1 MVNTLT
7 NNDNNK
13 NVASSSPTQL
23 AVSSIEQLPDELL
36 LHIFSFLQASDL
48 LEVELTCHQWKNL
61 AEEEILWKSLY
72 QQYFKMI
79 EPVGET
85 YKEDYFRMSKAD
97 HQWRKVDELLS
108 SLEHG
113 DLRPDEALRFFGLAN
128 EIGGE
133 AALPDDNA

>member
-1 MVNTLT
+1 MVNTLV

-13 NVASSSPTQL
+13 NAVSSSPTQL

-48 LEVELTCHQWKNL
+48 LKVELTCHQWKNL

-79 EPVGET
+79 EPVVKLTKKTIFVCLKLTINGE
-85 YKEDYFRMSKAD
+85 KWMNCLRALKRM
-97 HQWRKVDELLS
+97 
-108 SLEHG
+108 
-113 DLRPDEALRFFGLAN
+113 N
-128 EIGGE
+128 
-133 AALPDDNA
+133 

>member
-1 MVNTLT
+1 MVNILA

-13 NVASSSPTQL
+13 N
-23 AVSSIEQLPDELL
+23 AVSSSLTQPPVGSIERLPDELL

-79 EPVGET
+79 EPAAET

-97 HQWRKVDELLS
+97 HDWRKIDELFKGFKVC
-108 SLEHG
+108 E
-113 DLRPDEALRFFGLAN
+113 FGQWDCKYACK
-128 EIGGE
+128 
-133 AALPDDNA
+133 

>member
-1 MVNTLT
+1 MVNILA

-13 NVASSSPTQL
+13 NVTASSLTQL
-23 AVSSIEQLPDELL
+23 AVCSIEQLPDELL

-61 AEEEILWKSLY
+61 AEEETLWQSLY
-72 QQYFKMI
+72 QQYFKVI

-113 DLRPDEALRFFGLAN
+113 DLQPDEALRFFGLAN

>member
-1 MVNTLT
+1 MVNTLA

-13 NVASSSPTQL
+13 NAVSSFPTQL

-72 QQYFKMI
+72 QRYFKVS
-79 EPVGET
+79 ELVGET
-85 YKEDYFRMSKAD
+85 YKEDYFRMSEAD
-97 HQWRKVDELLS
+97 HDWRKVDELLS

-113 DLRPDEALRFFGLAN
+113 DLQPDEALRFFGWAN

-133 AALPDDNA
+133 EAFSEDNA